1 MKLRVSYHAVMP
13 DSMIRILA
21 YWYANQSMQVR
32 WGNGV
37 SAPFSVG
44 NGVRQ
49 GGLLSPA
56 LFNLY
61 MNDLSEQLRGGKT
74 GCMIGN
80 ALINHFMYADDLA
93 IVSPS
98 SAGFQQLLSICFD
111 YGLKYDVQ
119 YNAKKSVVMI
129 CRTKRG

>member
-1 MKLRVSYHAVMP
+1 
-13 DSMIRILA
+13 
-21 YWYANQSMQVR
+21 MQVK
-32 WGNGV
+32 WGSCL

-61 MNDLSEQLRGGKT
+61 MDELSVKLSKCMT

-80 ALINHFMYADDLA
+80 SLVNHFMYADDLA

-98 SAGFQQLLSICFD
+98 SAGFQQLLNICTE
-111 YGLKYDVQ
+111 YGVKYDVK
-119 YNAKKSVVMI
+119 YNCLRELDALDALLMMAVCYPPIDSLWKHTT
-129 CRTKRG
+129 RLNQ